1 MMKTSELDVDQ
12 LMTTIREAATRR
24 HPNLAAYNSDGRVS
38 LLEVKQ
44 TPHRPRL
51 NLSTEF
57 AIRNDNTYHVS
68 DFTKYHDRDFVT
80 NAYRAILKREPDEAG
95 FLHNLT
101 LLRSG
106 VYNKIDILSSLR
118 YSDEGKLNNVTVNGL
133 RFPATIRTLERI
145 PVAGYLLQMLIAL
158 ARLPAMIRNQR
169 EFQGYLVAQQLAIAD
184 HVNDTQRAVTS
195 ELDRHSASVAALPD
209 QLHALESRVN
219 ERMISQLLAEQE
231 KLQQAEIE
239 LLLLS
244 DRLTNVSQRLSQ
256 TSQEL
261 GAHRTVVD
269 SLKND
274 VSTLAR
280 NLATEE
286 NRTIDELGE
295 WDQFY
300 ASFEEQ
306 FRGSAEEVEER
317 LRFYLPFLKDLKP
330 ESVILDVGSGRGDW
344 LALLRKQGFN
354 PRGIEVNEVLAEHSR
369 QQGLDVV
376 SAEMMVYLG
385 QQPDNSVDLVT
396 VFHLI
401 EHFNIGKLIRLLDEV
416 KRALKPGGLL
426 ILETPSPEN
435 LVVAA
440 CNFYA
445 DPTHYK
451 PIYPQTLIFLLDRK
465 GFGNLNL
472 HYLHPVE
479 NSPFTGKFEGSQ
491 QLDLWFF
498 GPRDFAVIARKAQ

>member
-38 LLEVKQ
+38 LFEVKQ
-44 TPHRPRL
+44 TPHRPKL
-51 NLSTEF
+51 NLSAEF
-57 AIRNDNTYHVS
+57 AIRSDNTYHVS

-80 NAYRAILKREPDEAG
+80 NSYRAILKREPDEAG

-145 PVAGYLLQMLIAL
+145 PIAGYLLQMLIAL
-158 ARLPAMIRNQR
+158 ARLPAMIRHER

-195 ELDRHSASVAALPD
+195 ELDRHTSSLATIPD
-209 QLHALESRVN
+209 QLHALEMRLNETMLSRL
-219 ERMISQLLAEQE
+219 MAEQE
-231 KLQQAEIE
+231 KLQRTEAE

-244 DRLTNVSQRLSQ
+244 TRLTDVSETL
-256 TSQEL
+256 SQEL
-261 GAHRTVVD
+261 GTHQSVLN
-269 SLKND
+269 SLKTD
-274 VSTLAR
+274 VNTLAR
-280 NLATEE
+280 NLVTDE
-286 NRTIDELGE
+286 NRTIDELRE

-317 LRFYLPFLKDLKP
+317 LRFYLPFVTHLKP
-330 ESVILDVGSGRGDW
+330 ESQILDVGSGRGDW
-344 LALLRKQGFN
+344 LKLLRAQGFN

-376 SAEMMVYLG
+376 GADMMVYLG
-385 QQPDNSVDLVT
+385 QQADSSLDLVT

-416 KRALKPGGLL
+416 KRTLKPGGLL

-465 GFGNLNL
+465 GFGDLNL

-491 QLDLWFF
+491 HLDLWFF

>member
-44 TPHRPRL
+44 TPHRPL
-51 NLSTEF
+51 LKLSTEF
-57 AIRNDNTYHVS
+57 ALRGDNTYHVS

-133 RFPATIRTLERI
+133 RLPAAIRTLERI
-145 PVAGYLLQMLIAL
+145 PIAGYLLQILIVL
-158 ARLPAMIRNQR
+158 ARLPAMVRHQR

-184 HVNDTQRAVTS
+184 HVNDTQRAVTT
-195 ELDRHSASVAALPD
+195 ELDSQSASIAAMPD
-209 QLHALESRVN
+209 QLHALETRVN
-219 ERMISQLLAEQE
+219 ERILSGLLAEQE
-231 KLQQAEIE
+231 KLQRAEAE

-244 DRLTNVSQRLSQ
+244 DRLTDVSQALSQ
-256 TSQEL
+256 TNENFESQ
-261 GAHRTVVD
+261 RTVLN
-269 SLKND
+269 SLTID
-274 VSTLAR
+274 VNTLAR
-280 NLATEE
+280 NLATGED
-286 NRTIDELGE
+286 RTIDELRE

-317 LRFYLPFLKDLKP
+317 LRFYLPFLTELKP
-330 ESVILDVGSGRGDW
+330 ESQILDIGSGRGDW
-344 LALLRKQGFN
+344 LELLRKQGFN
-354 PRGIEVNEVLAEHSR
+354 PRGIEVNEALAEHAR

-385 QQPDNSVDLVT
+385 QQADNSLDLVT

-416 KRALKPGGLL
+416 KRALRPGGLL

-440 CNFYA
+440 CNFHA

-451 PIYPQTLIFLLDRK
+451 PLYPQTLIFLLDRK
-465 GFGNLNL
+465 GFGDLHL

-479 NSPFTGKFEGSQ
+479 NSPFTGESEGSQ

-498 GPRDFAVIARKAQ
+498 GPRDFAVIARKA